1 MRRPLSTLNHDRKGV
16 ASEAG
21 FVLVAAM
28 VVLLAL
34 TLFGIWAIRTS
45 TLELDIAGSVQRAE
59 KQFNVAEGAV
69 MIELGN
75 AAAIDTG
82 DTGATNVI
90 VAPTTEATFDPG
102 SDTAANPASV
112 DAADPA
118 SWPMGN
124 LLQDNAD
131 DEFDYRYLVTFLYAD
146 SEGRPGYAAGENE
159 FFYYRIQGQ
168 SVEGNNGSL
177 VIEVGGYKVGVKS

>member
-16 ASEAG
+16 AGEAG

-69 MIELGN
+69 MTELGN
-75 AAAIDTG
+75 AAAIDMG
-82 DTGATNVI
+82 DTGTPNVI
-90 VAPTTEATFDPG
+90 LAPTTEATFDPG
-102 SDTAANPASV
+102 SDTDANPALV
-112 DAADPA
+112 DAANPA

-131 DEFDYRYLVTFLYAD
+131 DEFDYRYLVTFLYEDA
-146 SEGRPGYAAGENE
+146 EGKPGDGAGDVSYL
-159 FFYYRIQGQ
+159 YYRIQGQ

-177 VIEVGGYKVGVKS
+177 VIEVGGFKVGVKS